1 MNEQPKAI
9 IFDYGQVLSLPPTD
23 EARRELVD
31 LSGLEPELFE
41 RRYWGHRVSYDR
53 GTMRAEE
60 FWRAVLGLN
69 GDELDPGRL
78 WGLVEADIRA
88 WTEVNEPLLR
98 WLLALPARKV
108 RLALL
113 SNMPADIR
121 AALRLRFG
129 WLERFSVQVYS
140 CEVGVVK
147 PEPAIFRHCLQ
158 KLKLEAAQALFVDDR
173 EENIEAARRLGLRA
187 VLYQA
192 GVTPLDRLT
201 RAAGFLL

>member
-1 MNEQPKAI
+1 MSESPKAI
-9 IFDYGQVLSLPPTD
+9 IFDYGQVLSLPQND
-23 EARRELVD
+23 EAHRELVE
-31 LSGLEPELFE
+31 LSGVDPELFD
-41 RRYWGHRVSYDR
+41 RRYWAHRSSYDR
-53 GTMRAEE
+53 GTMRAEQ

-69 GDELDPGRL
+69 GAELDPGRL
-78 WGLVEADIRA
+78 WGLVEADIRS
-88 WTEVNEPLLR
+88 WTDVNEPLLR
-98 WLLALPARKV
+98 WLLALPTRKV

-129 WLERFSVQVYS
+129 WLERFAVQVYS

-147 PEPAIFRHCLQ
+147 PEPAIYRHCLQ
-158 KLKLEAAQALFVDDR
+158 KLKLKAAQVVFVDDR
-173 EENIEAARRLGLRA
+173 EENVEAARRLGLRT

-201 RAAGFLL
+201 RGVGLSS